1 MNKNSQNGF
10 TIYELMITLLIAG
23 VLLTIGIPNLGEFT
37 RNSRISGIANDL
49 HSSFLLARSEA
60 ARAKSNVTICTS
72 ADPQS
77 ANPSCDGVAFDRGW
91 IIFVDLDGDIV
102 RDPAEPI
109 LRSLPAIP
117 DGIDISTNGASTYFS
132 FAATG
137 LGRGDVAGPALQTA
151 VICDQRG
158 NQVAAGGSSS
168 ARFLV
173 VTPIGRA
180 TILRDVNQINNA
192 GGCP

>member
-72 ADPQS
+72 NDPQG

-109 LRSLPAIP
+109 LRTLPAIP
-117 DGIDISTNGASTYFS
+117 DGIDISTNAGATYFS

-137 LGRGDVAGPALQTA
+137 LGRGDIVGPALQTA

-158 NQVAAGGSSS
+158 NQLAAGGSSS